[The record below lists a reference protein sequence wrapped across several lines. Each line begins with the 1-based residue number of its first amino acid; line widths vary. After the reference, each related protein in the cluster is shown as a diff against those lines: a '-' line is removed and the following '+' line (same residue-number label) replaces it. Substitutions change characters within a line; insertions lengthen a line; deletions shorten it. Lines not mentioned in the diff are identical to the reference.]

1 MPDIISGLCTI
12 SELLHA
18 DTVVMASS
26 GWGLCKRRM
35 ADILPKVSLGEK
47 RSAHPRA
54 RSSED
59 ALEMT
64 EAKLLPRCKSSDCQP
79 PETHKFFCIYSFNL

>member
-35 ADILPKVSLGEK
+35 ADTLPKVSLGEK
-47 RSAHPRA
+47 
-54 RSSED
+54 
-59 ALEMT
+59 
-64 EAKLLPRCKSSDCQP
+64 
-79 PETHKFFCIYSFNL
+79 